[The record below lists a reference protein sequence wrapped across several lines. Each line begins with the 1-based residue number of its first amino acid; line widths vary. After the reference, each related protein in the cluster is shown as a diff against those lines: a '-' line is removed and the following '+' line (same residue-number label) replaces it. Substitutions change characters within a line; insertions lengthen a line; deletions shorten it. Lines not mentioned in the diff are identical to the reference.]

1 MEKEK
6 YFHCITHPQTLII
19 VTTENNHESGQFPE
33 TKTSPLCWSK
43 FLSATTQGD
52 NKPIT
57 GKQQR
62 KGKGGQSTPNTKF
75 KLV

>member
-6 YFHCITHPQTLII
+6 YFHCTTHPQTSII
-19 VTTENNHESGQFPE
+19 VTTENNHKSGQFLE
-33 TKTSPLCWSK
+33 TEASPLCWSK

-52 NKPIT
+52 KKPIT
-57 GKQQR
+57 GKQPR
-62 KGKGGQSTPNTKF
+62 KGKGGQSTPNAKF